1 MVYNKKEK
9 GKERERKGWVGCLT
23 ERRFCWFSND
33 EKVGGHIEKNFEFFS
48 SVMLNVHRATDLM
61 FSREYE
67 LEEARSFSRKL
78 LEKYASEGNGERSFL
93 KTMIKHELSVPRIA
107 RLDHLEHRMWIED
120 KDINSLWAGK
130 TSFHRWD
137 GKSLNG
143 HCKAIFGILD
153 DLEKEIA
160 AKHLHSQGSDITN
173 HLQHLG
179 YETFVSWLVEAK
191 WSRSQCVPSMEEY
204 LAIGM
209 TSVAHTIVLPLSCF
223 LTPSI
228 RNHQLQPNQYETPT
242 KLLMFITRLS
252 NDIQRYQEEE
262 EQGKLN
268 TVLLYLNENPKA
280 DIEDSIAYVKGML
293 ETKKKELLQHAVID
307 GLSDLPKHCKQL
319 HLSCLKV
326 FAMFFHSSN
335 RCDKEDTEML
345 KGIQQAICSPL
356 LVGRTSKVLT
366 N

>member
-1 MVYNKKEK
+1 
-9 GKERERKGWVGCLT
+9 
-23 ERRFCWFSND
+23 
-33 EKVGGHIEKNFEFFS
+33 
-48 SVMLNVHRATDLM
+48 MLNVHRATDLM
-61 FSREYE
+61 FPGEYE
-67 LEEARSFSRKL
+67 LEEAR
-78 LEKYASEGNGERSFL
+78 YGE
-93 KTMIKHELSVPRIA
+93 
-107 RLDHLEHRMWIED
+107 
-120 KDINSLWAGK
+120 
-130 TSFHRWD
+130 RWD

-143 HCKAIFGILD
+143 HCKTIFDILD
-153 DLEKEIA
+153 DLEKAIA
-160 AKHLHSQGSDITN
+160 AKHLHSQGSGITN
-173 HLQHLG
+173 HLQHRW

-204 LAIGM
+204 LAMGM
-209 TSVAHTIVLPLSCF
+209 TSVAHTMVLPISCF

-228 RNHQLQPNQYETPT
+228 RNHKLQPNQYETPT
-242 KLLMFITRLS
+242 KLLMFITRSS

-280 DIEDSIAYVKGML
+280 DIEDSIAYVKGVL

-319 HLSCLKV
+319 HLSRLKV

-335 RCDKEDTEML
+335 RYDKEDTEML

-356 LVGRTSKVLT
+356 LVGNIKGIDKLRSLLLSYSGSKEHRIINSEFGQHSKYHSRRVIASPFSPISRRRCDTLFMPPKFRLSLV
-366 N
+366 